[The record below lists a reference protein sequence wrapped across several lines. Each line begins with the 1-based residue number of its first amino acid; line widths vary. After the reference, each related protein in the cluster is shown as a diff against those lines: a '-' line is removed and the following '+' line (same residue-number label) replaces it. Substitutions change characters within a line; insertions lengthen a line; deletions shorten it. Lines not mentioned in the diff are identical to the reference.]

1 MDDLV
6 VPVVWLKW
14 ITISSFTKKK
24 RVIFK
29 LRQDYGGLGLRGFQS
44 FVIQLRECVERTTAP
59 PRGWTLGETVG
70 VVSSPTGGRILGE
83 KLIHPIYLQ

>member
-24 RVIFK
+24 RGDFQS
-29 LRQDYGGLGLRGFQS
+29 RQDYGGLGLGFQS
-44 FVIQLRECVERTTAP
+44 FVIQLRECVERTTPAP
-59 PRGWTLGETVG
+59 GGGPLGETVG
-70 VVSSPTGGRILGE
+70 PGRVDRKSRGRNL
-83 KLIHPIYLQ
+83 